1 MALNKV
7 EYTID
12 FNAQVDKL
20 NSKLN
25 EIKKNIN
32 NIVPSN
38 QSDKVS
44 KIINDLENQL
54 DKLQKKSGQKIINTS
69 EFGKISNQLLSINNQ
84 FGLLQDKVKKISELT
99 QEEKIKLLP
108 QDEQA
113 RLQRIDK
120 IFSDLIDKL
129 AQAKEQS
136 DLLAKARS
144 DYEKQEQK
152 IKKATIEK
160 NAIKQLLDEATAANE
175 NQAKI
180 KSLTQQ
186 YEKASTKVEKY
197 SLVLEGLKKN
207 LDEINTTTV
216 EQSKIETKS
225 ALTTAR
231 AGLKKEG
238 VDLQGIKL
246 TGSEESI
253 NKVRKAIQDYNNKAL
268 KPLESS
274 YDKVETATQDSREE
288 LGKLNVTVEEAT
300 RQFIENNEA
309 AKKVDGLI
317 QRIQQFAGL
326 TGAAYLANK
335 ALHSALNSVKE
346 LDAQMTE
353 MAVVTDLGVGD
364 YWKQLPEYTKRA
376 NELGVSITDAYKA
389 ATLYYQQGLK
399 ANEVNEISVETLKL
413 ARIANID
420 AADATDKMTAALRG
434 FNMEISGTNAKRI
447 SDVYSKLAAITAA
460 DVEEISVAMT
470 KTASLA
476 HNAGM
481 EFETTAA
488 FLSQIVETTRE
499 SAETAGT
506 ALKTVIARFQELK
519 KSPDEIGEV
528 DGEIVDANEIETA
541 LRSVGV
547 ALRDTSGQFRD
558 LDDVFIEL
566 SSKWQSLDTNTQRY
580 IATIAAG
587 SRQQSRFIAMMSDY
601 KRTQELI
608 TAANNSAGASNEQFE
623 KTLESLEVKLT
634 KLKNAW
640 AQFSMSLANNTLIK
654 WGVDLA
660 QGLLSLLNNTNKAT
674 SGFWKF
680 IISTGQLVAVTKLA
694 SLGTKGLQK
703 GFSKVIT
710 SSIQA
715 ATATG
720 LDTTETGKNTV
731 AKGANLVAQEAN
743 TTATMQDTVQTTKN
757 TLAKKIHNIITGE
770 TVKAKWAEFIQSGLV
785 KIGLKAETAATIAAT
800 IAKIAYNVV
809 LLAGVLAVSALV
821 YGIYKLITAE
831 TKEEK
836 RLREL
841 EENHKKFNEE
851 LEESKNKYET
861 ASEGIENLTEK
872 YKELNKEI
880 KGSTAWKDKAEE
892 INEAVKSIINTYPE
906 LKKYYDV
913 VEGIYVY
920 TNGGE
925 EEVEA
930 YLKRKEEE
938 NKEKEVES
946 ALQEYK
952 LAKEDY
958 DKSYGTTVY
967 GKNYK
972 RVSRFNMRTASDVI
986 SYERGEERKGLLNEY
1001 FNLLRNSKVS
1011 NIEDAK
1017 KIWEEQGFAA
1027 QFKDWDNMK
1036 GLQEEVQNFL
1046 EAKSKIGQTTSGV
1059 RLELLNLVDP
1069 NISAA
1074 MSGVITED
1082 LITQWINEDKNSDDM
1097 ISAVKEFEKTLAG
1110 NEDLQKIFKGEG
1122 GQLSLTDIDGLR
1134 SEVNKLPEGDLK
1146 IRAKKILDDTEKALK
1161 EYEDI
1166 NENLT
1171 YGALAG
1177 LFGEGGKA
1185 TDPKT
1190 QKIIT
1195 EFLGRYSASDQRTI
1209 ADLLVDKNFDFSNKS
1224 EWNNFLAKL
1233 RDAGIKLDKGVDKFV
1248 DDMTTASEA
1257 TYKDF
1262 TKLNEKSS
1270 DLATIIQKMTTGEI
1284 SGIFSEE
1291 EYSTLINF
1299 LPQLKNNFKQN
1310 IDGTY
1315 SYTGDKNIKKALQ
1328 ERFKQTL
1335 NETLPEDLTE
1345 QLKQEYIET
1354 WSKYYQA
1361 TALAGDA
1368 PSKDATEI
1376 EKKGF
1381 DEAVKSLAL
1390 QAGYTLEEINKFE
1403 NTEDLLKE
1411 LRTNSLV
1418 ALVEELRDAMS
1429 DKLEKQIDSL
1439 TNINDSIKE
1448 VNEKLID
1455 KIQTQIDDERNARE
1469 QAKTEQNLQDLQ
1481 TRLAYLRRDT
1491 SGANTKEIL
1500 ELEKQLTE
1508 SQQDYEDDLIDQAI
1522 NNLKDQNDK
1531 AYDQRKEQIDLLQAQ
1546 LNLLQN
1552 NSNWGELVKQM
1563 TTDLQAKDFTTTESY
1578 KLVTDYYQNQNLTP
1592 DEAKQKAQDFI
1603 NLSKKFGARYATG
1616 GLNTITGPAW
1626 LDGTKARPEL
1636 VLNAADTQNFL
1647 QLKDVL
1653 SNLRGQGNSTN
1664 IGDAYYDIN
1673 ISVDSVN
1680 NDYDVDKMANRI
1692 KQLIVN
1698 DSNYR
1703 NVNDIKKIR

>member
-38 QSDKVS
+38 QNDKVS

-136 DLLAKARS
+136 NLLAKARS

-160 NAIKQLLDEATAANE
+160 DAIKQLLDEATAADE

-186 YEKASTKVEKY
+186 YEKATTKVEKY

-274 YDKVETATQDSREE
+274 YDKVETATKDSREE

-300 RQFIENNEA
+300 HQFIENNEA
-309 AKKVDGLI
+309 AKKVDGFI

-420 AADATDKMTAALRG
+420 AADATNKMTAALRG

-528 DGEIVDANEIETA
+528 DGEIVDANKIETA

-566 SSKWQSLDTNTQRY
+566 SSKWQNLDTNTQRY

-608 TAANNSAGASNEQFE
+608 TAANNSAGASNEQFG

-674 SGFWKF
+674 SGYWKF

-694 SLGTKGLQK
+694 SLATKGLQK

-720 LDTTETGKNTV
+720 LDTTETVKNTA
-731 AKGANLVAQEAN
+731 AKGANLVAQESN

-757 TLAKKIHNIITGE
+757 TLAKKIHNLITGE
-770 TVKAKWAEFIQSGLV
+770 TVKAKWAEFIQSGFV
-785 KIGLKAETAATIAAT
+785 KIGLKAETATTIAAT
-800 IAKIAYNVV
+800 MAKIAYNIV
-809 LLAGVLAVSALV
+809 LLAGVAAVAGLV

-851 LEESKNKYET
+851 LEESEKKYET
-861 ASEGIENLTEK
+861 ASEGIEDLTEK

-880 KGSTAWKDKAEE
+880 KGNTAWKDKAKE
-892 INEAVKSIINTYPE
+892 INEAVKSIIDTYPE

-920 TNGGE
+920 KNGGK

-930 YLKRKEEE
+930 YLKKKEEE
-938 NKEKEVES
+938 NKEKKVES
-946 ALQEYK
+946 ALQEYD
-952 LAKEDY
+952 LAQENYKKSRGAAVY
-958 DKSYGTTVY
+958 DKDYSWFRRGV
-967 GKNYK
+967 GGF
-972 RVSRFNMRTASDVI
+972 FNLYALNGERTKAID
-986 SYERGEERKGLLNEY
+986 EY
-1001 FNLLRNSKVS
+1001 FNLLIANNVTTL
-1011 NIEDAK
+1011 EDAK
-1017 KIWEEQGFAA
+1017 KIWKSGGFDVML
-1027 QFKDWDNMK
+1027 KDWDKMPE
-1036 GLQEEVQNFL
+1036 LQKQVEDFL
-1046 EAKSKIGQTTSGV
+1046 SQKSNIEQAKSNT

-1069 NISAA
+1069 DLSAA

-1082 LITQWINEDKNSDDM
+1082 LITQWISEGKNSDDM
-1097 ISAVKEFEKTLAG
+1097 VSSIKEFEKALAG
-1110 NEDLQKIFKGEG
+1110 NENLQKIFKGEG

-1146 IRAKKILDDTEKALK
+1146 IRANKILDDTETALK

-1171 YGALAG
+1171 YGALTG
-1177 LFGEGGKA
+1177 LFGKGGKA
-1185 TDPKT
+1185 TDLKAQT
-1190 QKIIT
+1190 AIT
-1195 EFLGRYSASDQRTI
+1195 DFLKNYNASDQQII
-1209 ADLLVDKNFDFSNKS
+1209 ADLLVDQNFDFSDKS
-1224 EWNNFLAKL
+1224 QWNNFLAKL
-1233 RDAGIKLDKGVDKFV
+1233 RDAGIELDVGVTDFV
-1248 DDMTTASEA
+1248 NNMIGISEA

-1262 TKLNEKSS
+1262 TKLNKKSS
-1270 DLATIIQKMTTGEI
+1270 ELANIIQKMTTGEI

-1291 EYSTLINF
+1291 EYNSLMNF
-1299 LPQLKNNFKQN
+1299 LPDLKNDFKQN

-1315 SYTGDKNIKKALQ
+1315 SYTGATDIKKALKD
-1328 ERFKQTL
+1328 RFRQTL
-1335 NETLPEDLTE
+1335 YETLPKNATE
-1345 QLKQEYIET
+1345 QTKQEYIEI
-1354 WSKYYQA
+1354 WSQYYQA
-1361 TALAGDA
+1361 TALAGDVPDENA
-1368 PSKDATEI
+1368 DGI

-1381 DEAVKSLAL
+1381 DNAVKTLAL
-1390 QAGYTLEEINKFE
+1390 QAGYTLEEINEFDDMK
-1403 NTEDLLKE
+1403 DLLEE
-1411 LRTNSLV
+1411 LKANSLDS
-1418 ALVEELRDAMS
+1418 LVEELRDAMS

-1448 VNEKLID
+1448 ANEKLID
-1455 KIQTQIDDERNARE
+1455 KIQTQIDDERNARA

-1491 SGANTKEIL
+1491 SGANAKQIL

-1508 SQQDYEDDLIDQAI
+1508 SQQNYEDDLIDQAI

-1546 LNLLQN
+1546 LDLLKN
-1552 NSNWGELVKQM
+1552 NSNWGELVKQI

-1592 DEAKQKAQDFI
+1592 SEAKQKAQDFI
-1603 NLSKKFGARYATG
+1603 NLSKKFGAHYATG
-1616 GLNTITGPAW
+1616 GLNTTTGPAW
-1626 LDGTKARPEL
+1626 LDGTRTRPEL

>member
-136 DLLAKARS
+136 NLLAKARS

-152 IKKATIEK
+152 IKKAIIEK
-160 NAIKQLLDEATAANE
+160 DAIKQLLDEATAADE

-186 YEKASTKVEKY
+186 YEKATTKVEKY

-207 LDEINTTTV
+207 LDEINNTTV

-309 AKKVDGLI
+309 TKKVDGFI

-566 SSKWQSLDTNTQRY
+566 SSKWQGLDTNTQRY

-720 LDTTETGKNTV
+720 LDTTETVKNTA

-743 TTATMQDTVQTTKN
+743 TTATVQDTAQTTKN

-770 TVKAKWAEFIQSGLV
+770 TVKAKWAEAIQSGLV
-785 KIGLKAETAATIAAT
+785 TIGMKAETAATVAAT
-800 IAKIAYNVV
+800 IAKIAYNAI
-809 LLAGVLAVSALV
+809 LLAGVIAVAGLV

-913 VEGIYVY
+913 VEGVYVY
-920 TNGGE
+920 TNGGK

-930 YLKRKEEE
+930 YLKKKEEE
-938 NKEKEVES
+938 NKEKKVES
-946 ALQEYK
+946 ALQEYD

-958 DKSYGTTVY
+958 NKSYGTTVY

-972 RVSRFNMRTASDVI
+972 RVPRFNIRTASDAI
-986 SYERGEERKGLLNEY
+986 SYERGKERKGLLNEY

-1027 QFKDWDNMK
+1027 QLKDWDNMK

-1046 EAKSKIGQTTSGV
+1046 ETKSKIGQTTSGV

-1082 LITQWINEDKNSDDM
+1082 LITQWIGEGKSSDDM
-1097 ISAVKEFEKTLAG
+1097 ISAVKEIEKTLAG
-1110 NEDLQKIFKGEG
+1110 NEDLQKIFNGEG

-1134 SEVNKLPEGDLK
+1134 SKVNKLPEGDLK
-1146 IRAKKILDDTEKALK
+1146 TRAKKILDDTEKALT

-1177 LFGEGGKA
+1177 LFGKGGKA
-1185 TDPKT
+1185 TDPKA

-1195 EFLGRYSASDQRTI
+1195 KFLSGYRASDQRII
-1209 ADLLVDKNFDFSNKS
+1209 AQELNIMKDFTDKS
-1224 EWNNFLAKL
+1224 EWNTFLANL
-1233 RDAGIKLDKGVDKFV
+1233 RNTGIKLDDGVTEFV
-1248 DDMTTASEA
+1248 NNMITTSKA

-1270 DLATIIQKMTTGEI
+1270 DLAAIIQKMTTGEI

-1291 EYSTLINF
+1291 EYSTLMNF
-1299 LPQLKNNFKQN
+1299 LPQLKNDFKQN

-1345 QLKQEYIET
+1345 QLKQEYIKT

-1368 PSKDATEI
+1368 PSEDATEI

-1381 DEAVKSLAL
+1381 EEAVKSLAL

-1403 NTEDLLKE
+1403 NIEDLLKE

-1418 ALVEELRDAMS
+1418 ALIEELRDAMS

-1439 TNINDSIKE
+1439 TNINNSIKE
-1448 VNEKLID
+1448 ANEKLID
-1455 KIQTQIDDERNARE
+1455 KIQTQIDDERNARA

-1491 SGANTKEIL
+1491 SGANAKEIL
-1500 ELEKQLTE
+1500 ELEKQLAE

-1546 LNLLQN
+1546 LDLLKN
-1552 NSNWGELVKQM
+1552 NSNWGELVKQI

-1578 KLVTDYYQNQNLTP
+1578 KLVTDYYQNQNLAP
-1592 DEAKQKAQDFI
+1592 SEAKQKAQDFI

-1616 GLNTITGPAW
+1616 GLNTTTGPAW
-1626 LDGTKARPEL
+1626 LDGTRARPEL
-1636 VLNAADTQNFL
+1636 VLNATDTQNFL